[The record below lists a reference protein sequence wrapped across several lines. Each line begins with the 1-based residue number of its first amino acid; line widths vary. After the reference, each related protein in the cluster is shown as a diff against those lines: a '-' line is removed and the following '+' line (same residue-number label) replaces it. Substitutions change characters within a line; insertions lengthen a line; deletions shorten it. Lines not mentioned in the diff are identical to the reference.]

1 MNQNTSTKFTDVSIV
16 IIEAMFPPQ
25 IKFVGGP
32 CREKDLFKNLQAI
45 LSCRGASNA
54 AIQY

>member
-25 IKFVGGP
+25 IKSVWGP

-45 LSCRGASNA
+45 LSCRRASNA
-54 AIQY
+54 AL